1 MILQCSYEVVP
12 GNTELPVLSVSFL
25 FLHSPWGKEKETRPI
40 MSQVWRLRGLK
51 GETVMCF
58 EDEVQTDRDEPRS
71 DCDGNDSVGI
81 LGFYS

>member
-1 MILQCSYEVVP
+1 
-12 GNTELPVLSVSFL
+12 
-25 FLHSPWGKEKETRPI
+25 